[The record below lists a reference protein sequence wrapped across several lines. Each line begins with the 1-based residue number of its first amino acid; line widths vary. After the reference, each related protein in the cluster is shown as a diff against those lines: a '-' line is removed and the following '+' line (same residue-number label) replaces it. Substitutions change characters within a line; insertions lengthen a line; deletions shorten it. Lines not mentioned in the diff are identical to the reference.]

1 MSSFNNYNP
10 HLKDFAKKHRNDS
23 TRAEIH
29 LWAEVLRASGTG
41 FPFRRQRPIG
51 PYIADFAC
59 LPKKLII
66 EVDGVTH
73 TYEGAAERDLIR
85 QNELEKL
92 GFTVIRFTDDEVLTA
107 TENVREAIIAKLH
120 SLPLAPSKGGLS
132 GSERNS
138 KNEE

>member
-1 MSSFNNYNP
+1 MDKHHHFNP
-10 HLKDFAKKHRNDS
+10 HLKDYARKHRNDS

-51 PYIADFAC
+51 KYIADFVC

-66 EVDGVTH
+66 EIDGITH
-73 TYEGAAERDLIR
+73 TYEGAVERDLIR

-92 GFTVIRFTDDEVLTA
+92 GFAVIRFTDEEVLTS
-107 TENVREAIIAKLH
+107 TENVREAIIAKLN
-120 SLPLAPSKGGLS
+120 SIPLAPSKRGTSDGP
-132 GSERNS
+132 EHNDN
-138 KNEE
+138 K